1 MQQIKARVANFMID
15 LGKSLIQIAVA
26 DVLFQQHNEEWQ
38 MKQNYKPSQKHKV
51 RIISTIFHFGRFA
64 F

>member
-1 MQQIKARVANFMID
+1 MID

-51 RIISTIFHFGRFA
+51 RIISTIFILVALLFNDFS
-64 F
+64 FI